1 MHSVF
6 NIWKI
11 HAVYIFSLTFSP
23 SSFNLYQQPE
33 QLWIEIHTYSFPD
46 SSLGSSSPL
55 SPLPWAIPLHWW
67 LGQWR
72 ICLQCG
78 IPGFDPWVGKIPW
91 RRESLPTPGLT
102 ESQSRTWLNEFHFRL
117 HCSWGC
123 QRSQCQGYWHPGHWS
138 TYLVYWKFF
147 LRSHYWCY
155 YNPCEFYIIVE

>member
-91 RRESLPTPGLT
+91 RRAWQPTPVFLPGESPRT
-102 ESQSRTWLNEFHFRL
+102 EEPGGQQSM
-117 HCSWGC
+117 
-123 QRSQCQGYWHPGHWS
+123 RSQMNATKHS
-138 TYLVYWKFF
+138 TSAEIGTGPLART
-147 LRSHYWCY
+147 LRSHSPQRQRFKYH
-155 YNPCEFYIIVE
+155 I